1 MVPQVPSVA
10 RRWIF
15 EYGNMIRHLID
26 IAELLK
32 VFQSTQERIV
42 RERERERVR
51 GRGYI
56 LHAHAHCT

>member
-1 MVPQVPSVA
+1 LVPQVPSVA

-42 RERERERVR
+42 RERERERER
-51 GRGYI
+51 ESKE
-56 LHAHAHCT
+56 